1 VLWLSCLTPLSTLFQ
16 FYCGGRFYW
25 WRKPEYP
32 EKTTDLSQV
41 IDILY
46 HIMLYRVYPVWVG
59 FDLQCWFH
67 RHASYILLQKYLPGS
82 PPSGMGDFS
91 RFWLS
96 CLGPLVWLL
105 LKTFKSYGFAIVCL
119 WVYLLFKGYSRNSPY
134 VLN

>member
-1 VLWLSCLTPLSTLFQ
+1 MVFNATFNTILVLLWRSILLVEETGVPRENHRPVASHWHTLSHNVVSSIPCHELDSI
-16 FYCGGRFYW
+16 YN
-25 WRKPEYP
+25 
-32 EKTTDLSQV
+32 
-41 IDILY
+41 
-46 HIMLYRVYPVWVG
+46 
-59 FDLQCWFH
+59 WFH